1 MKTLLSDKL
10 SSKNPLALIPGAAG
24 LLGKEHS
31 IALLEEGY
39 NLILTDLNIISLKKF
54 IKVIDNKYNNKI
66 LFFKMDV
73 SKEKSILKVKKFI
86 TKKKLKLKILVN
98 NAAIDSKIDKNNK
111 MSNTSD
117 FEKISLIDWNRH
129 LNVGLTGAMLCAKIF
144 GYVIYKSCKNGIILN
159 IASDLSVIAPK
170 HSLYGKNI
178 FKPVMYSVIKHGII
192 GLTKYISTYWHKK
205 GIRCNSLSPG
215 PVYNNQSQK
224 FIKNLLKEIPL
235 GRMANK
241 NEYREFIKFLCSD
254 KSSYMTG
261 QNLIVDGGR
270 SVW

>member
-1 MKTLLSDKL
+1 MKTLLSNKF
-10 SSKNPLALIPGAAG
+10 SSENPFALVTGAAG

-31 IALLEEGY
+31 VALLEAGY
-39 NLILTDLNIISLKKF
+39 NLILTDLNLIALRKF
-54 IKVIDNKYNNKI
+54 INNIKNKFNNKI
-66 LFFKMDV
+66 IFFKMDV
-73 SKEKSILKVKKFI
+73 SKEKSIFKVKKFI
-86 TKKKLKLKILVN
+86 IKKKLKLKILVN
-98 NAAIDSKIDKNNK
+98 NAAIDSKINK
-111 MSNTSD
+111 SNSMSNTSN
-117 FEKISLIDWNRH
+117 FEKISLLEWNRH
-129 LNVGLTGAMLCAKIF
+129 LSVGLTGAMLCAKIF
-144 GYVIYKSCKNGIILN
+144 GDVIYKSYKNGIILN

-170 HSLYGKNI
+170 HNLYGKNI
-178 FKPVMYSVIKHGII
+178 YKPVMYSVIKHGII

-215 PVYNNQSQK
+215 P
-224 FIKNLLKEIPL
+224 
-235 GRMANK
+235 ANK

>member
-1 MKTLLSDKL
+1 MKNSKSDKF
-10 SSKNPLALIPGAAG
+10 SLAHPFAIITGAAG

-31 IALLEEGY
+31 VALLESGY
-39 NLILTDLNIISLKKF
+39 NLILTDLNLTALKKF
-54 IKVIDNKYNNKI
+54 TNSIKNKFNNKI
-66 LFFKMDV
+66 IFFKMDV
-73 SKEKSILKVKKFI
+73 SNEKSIFKVKKFI
-86 TKKKLKLKILVN
+86 NKKKLKIKILVN
-98 NAAIDSKIDKNNK
+98 NAAIDSKINKNNI
-111 MSNTSD
+111 MSNTSN
-117 FEKISLIDWNRH
+117 FEKISLVDWNKH
-129 LNVGLTGAMLCAKIF
+129 LSVGLTGAMLCAKIF
-144 GYVIYKSCKNGIILN
+144 GDVIYKSYKNGIILN

-170 HSLYGKNI
+170 HSLYGKNT

-215 PVYNNQSQK
+215 PVFNNQSK
-224 FIKNLLKEIPL
+224 RFIKKLLKEIPL

-241 NEYREFIKFLCSD
+241 NEYRESVKFLCSD